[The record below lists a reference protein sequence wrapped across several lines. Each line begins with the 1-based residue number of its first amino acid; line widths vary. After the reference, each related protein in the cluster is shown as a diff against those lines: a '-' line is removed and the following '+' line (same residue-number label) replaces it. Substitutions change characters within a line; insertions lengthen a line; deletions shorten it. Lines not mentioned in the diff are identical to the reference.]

1 MKYYAVIDTN
11 VLVSAMLKW
20 NSVPGHIIELVF
32 DGLIVPVFSREIIE
46 EYKEVLSRSKFHLS
60 NDIVEDIIDSGRTM
74 VAMLEMLKAMKPA
87 EIKICSLLVKPD
99 ALKVKL
105 DIDYV
110 CLNIP
115 NDFIVGYG
123 LDYDGYGRELPDI
136 YTCI

>member
-60 NDIVEDIIDSGRTM
+60 NDIVEDIIGSLTDSGIFVDGETQNVEFIDEKDRM
-74 VAMLEMLKAMKPA
+74 FFEVVMEERKEEDAY
-87 EIKICSLLVKPD
+87 LVTGNIRHFP
-99 ALKVKL
+99 VEPFIVTPRQML
-105 DIDYV
+105 DI
-110 CLNIP
+110 
-115 NDFIVGYG
+115 IVKSI
-123 LDYDGYGRELPDI
+123 DE
-136 YTCI
+136 